1 MHNHPCTIW
10 ARSSLDNHEW
20 LHCYA
25 IALNDEY
32 GYRYGKSHKSV
43 HEVTLSL
50 PEPVHIPR
58 IGLTPFAQA
67 MPDSLKGDDAI
78 AAYRRFYHKDKA
90 TFASWKYRSKPDW
103 WDENEA
109 DYEER
114 ITR

>member
-1 MHNHPCTIW
+1 M
-10 ARSSLDNHEW
+10 
-20 LHCYA
+20 
-25 IALNDEY
+25 
-32 GYRYGKSHKSV
+32 

-67 MPDSLKGDDAI
+67 MPDSLKGDNAI

-90 TFASWKYRSKPDW
+90 TFASWKYRNKPDW